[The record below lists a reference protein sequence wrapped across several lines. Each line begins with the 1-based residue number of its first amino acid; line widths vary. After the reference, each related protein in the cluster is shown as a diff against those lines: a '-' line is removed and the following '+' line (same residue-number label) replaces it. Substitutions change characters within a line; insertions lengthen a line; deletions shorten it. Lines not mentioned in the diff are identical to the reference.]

1 MTMSVTS
8 PVFLQLLPSWCTA
21 AFPPA
26 GLLYDNVASRQVAAA
41 RQFGRNRRQTGLAD
55 DGLVSSKLT
64 HNVTSPS
71 QIDALRKLVRPDGR

>member
-41 RQFGRNRRQTGLAD
+41 RQFGSNRRQTGLAD

-64 HNVTSPS
+64 PSRHCVCIAVYKGNVEFES
-71 QIDALRKLVRPDGR
+71 A

>member
-26 GLLYDNVASRQVAAA
+26 GLLYDNVASGQSPRRGNSAAIE
-41 RQFGRNRRQTGLAD
+41 G
-55 DGLVSSKLT
+55 K
-64 HNVTSPS
+64 
-71 QIDALRKLVRPDGR
+71 PD